1 MPEQTSLFSDAN
13 YAAFLN
19 GLKQRIRSAQVNAAT
34 AVNQE
39 LILLYWQIGRDIL
52 TRQETEWGG
61 QGHPAAGERPQVG
74 VPRYAGVLAL
84 KSPLY
89 ASFC

>member
-1 MPEQTSLFSDAN
+1 MVLSMPEQTLLFSDAN

-19 GLKQRIRSAQVNAAT
+19 GLKQRIRSAQIKAAL

-52 TRQETEWGG
+52 TRQESEGWGAKVI
-61 QGHPAAGERPQVG
+61 QR
-74 VPRYAGVLAL
+74 LAKDL
-84 KSPLY
+84 KREFPDMRGFS
-89 ASFC
+89 